1 MKPRRVDRLA
11 DAFLVSYTR
20 LQIKNYG
27 SSEVRCWTQGGY
39 RVFLVSQKALGRTQ
53 LGTLLHC
60 FFFMVRRMQR
70 RVGTNRYPPP
80 RPHTASPLSPPSLP
94 GRGKS
99 RSLPLSNWR
108 GLPDATEPPSAPL
121 QAAPFGTSEP
131 APEPRGKNPQGG
143 AEVSEATM
151 GCTLRGSISR
161 SKIQNCRRGQSSQ
174 GARDFASHL
183 GGGGQAVTPSTQNWI
198 GGEQRTA

>member
-1 MKPRRVDRLA
+1 MTDCLTLSLCHIHV
-11 DAFLVSYTR
+11 YTSKIMV
-20 LQIKNYG
+20 QA
-27 SSEVRCWTQGGY
+27 RCVVGHRGGGY

-151 GCTLRGSISR
+151 GCTLRGQFQGQK
-161 SKIQNCRRGQSSQ
+161 SKIVAGDNPLRGQGTSPVT
-174 GARDFASHL
+174 L
-183 GGGGQAVTPSTQNWI
+183 GGGG
-198 GGEQRTA
+198 RL